1 MDLESTLLLSILNA
15 LALIS
20 SLYYTHA
27 PQSLHASP
35 PTRAPHIYVSSPS
48 PRRLLA
54 SPQVPL
60 GSAETPL
67 KEKFLSSKY
76 LVNNWVPVLITI
88 PFEFEGAL
96 VLKPTV
102 PSSPRLLKHRRPFE
116 SVKGH
121 WVKSPGFVLT
131 DQDLHPSRPRLC

>member
-1 MDLESTLLLSILNA
+1 M
-15 LALIS
+15 
-20 SLYYTHA
+20 
-27 PQSLHASP
+27 
-35 PTRAPHIYVSSPS
+35 
-48 PRRLLA
+48 
-54 SPQVPL
+54 
-60 GSAETPL
+60 
-67 KEKFLSSKY
+67 EKFLSSNY

-131 DQDLHPSRPRLC
+131 DQDLHPSRPRLSQGHIIHAHLTYGNTGGTHRGQFPQT